1 MTRSAIFRFIL
12 VGMTVA
18 GLQHLEAGSAV
29 ANDGLSHTVQ
39 SYGHPKTVAIQR
51 ALEVARL
58 HGWTDARI
66 IAATDK
72 TGYGAIAVA
81 AHKGGG
87 SVVGVSIRNGSQ
99 AEADTKA
106 IENCLKANGFDARVR
121 WRFRG

>member
-1 MTRSAIFRFIL
+1 MTRNAIFRLIL

-18 GLQHLEAGSAV
+18 ALQRLEAGSAV
-29 ANDGLSHTVQ
+29 ANDGLGHTIY
-39 SYGHPKTVAIQR
+39 SFGHPKAVAIQS
-51 ALEVARL
+51 ALETARL

-66 IAATDK
+66 IAASDK

-81 AHKGGG
+81 AYKGGR
-87 SVVGVSIRNGSQ
+87 SVVGVSIGNGSQ

-106 IENCLKANGFDARVR
+106 IENCLKAKGFDARVR